1 MMMLLHKVYK
11 IIGVKT
17 MNILERNKIAL
28 QAKKITELYKK
39 RNEIQA
45 ELEKEKGNN
54 SRDFR
59 PRTDRQAKNR

>member
-1 MMMLLHKVYK
+1 
-11 IIGVKT
+11 